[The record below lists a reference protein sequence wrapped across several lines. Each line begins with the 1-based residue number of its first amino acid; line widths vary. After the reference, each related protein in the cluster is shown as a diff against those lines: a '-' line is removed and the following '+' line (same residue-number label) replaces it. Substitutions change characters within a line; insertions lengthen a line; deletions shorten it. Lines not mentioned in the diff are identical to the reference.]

1 MQSQSIKRVVAGAL
15 AATAVIAAVSAPQAS
30 ANPAPFPQNPPTTSS
45 EALAQ
50 YRQLAAQAEQLN
62 EQKLQAEEDLK
73 AKRAEL
79 DKANADL
86 ETANRDADA
95 ANAEKSDHQVEV
107 DQLTDESFVG
117 GSQFAKLSTLL
128 SGTSTQDFLDRS
140 SALEVLANSKNKA
153 MQAYI
158 DAANT
163 ATAAQQRAND
173 LKNQAQTASDEAA
186 NLLNDLNAR
195 SADLDKQISEINAV
209 RARLSAADLAAQRD
223 TGDPVSNVPG
233 SGAAQRAVNFALGK
247 RGSPYVWGAT
257 GPEKF
262 DCSGLTQWAF
272 KQAGIS
278 IPRTAAQQQSSG
290 TAVSRANLQPGDLVF
305 YGSPAYH
312 VGIYV
317 GDGKMVHAPTTGDVV
332 KVSPLQ
338 NNYSGARRYG

>member
-1 MQSQSIKRVVAGAL
+1 MQSQSVKRVVAGAL
-15 AATAVIAAVSAPQAS
+15 AATAVIVAVSVPQAS
-30 ANPAPFPQNPPTTSS
+30 ANPAPVPQNPPTTSS

-62 EQKLQAEEDLK
+62 EQKLQAQEDLT

-79 DKANADL
+79 DRANADL
-86 ETANRDADA
+86 ATASRDVDA
-95 ANAEKSDHQVEV
+95 ALTEKGKHQVEA

-173 LKNQAQTASDEAA
+173 LKNQAQTASDAAA

-195 SADLDKQISEINAV
+195 SADLQKQIDELNAV
-209 RARLSAADLAAQRD
+209 RARLTAADRAAQSD
-223 TGDPVSNVPG
+223 TGDPAGNVAG
-233 SGAAQRAVNFALGK
+233 SGAAARAANFALGK
-247 RGSPYVWGAT
+247 RGSAYVWGAT
-257 GPEKF
+257 GPSTF

-272 KQAGIS
+272 KQAGVS
-278 IPRTAAQQQSSG
+278 IPRTAAAQQGSG
-290 TAVSRANLQPGDLVF
+290 TSVSRANLQPGDLVF

-312 VGIYV
+312 VGIYI
-317 GDGKMVHAPTTGDVV
+317 GNNQMVHAPTTGDVV